1 MAVAS
6 PTQMTPHTRRATVS
20 LITGSPPPAT
30 ASIAPGACET
40 VAKRLQKACAS
51 SGAPP
56 GAGRATGLSARAS
69 WPAVAALCALLLAG
83 LAAVA
88 LAGAAGAPGSG
99 PAPPADPQAV
109 VRAAWEAV
117 RDHYFDEKFGG
128 VAWNE
133 TLLQRYLNQAKAPG
147 ADGYRVAAEMLAQL
161 GDPYTLVVD
170 PEARRRLEAQ
180 STRVEVVGIGV
191 RLSDGPEGYPLV
203 LQVLPGSP
211 AAQGGVW
218 RGALIVAVDG
228 QPTKGRP
235 LDEVV
240 ARIRGPAG
248 SQVRLQLERADGS
261 RREVTLTR
269 RAVSWEPRPASRVLA
284 DNVGYLYLP
293 HFAPGM
299 ETAFLAELRKLYRT
313 RALILDL
320 RTSSGGGAYQTLS
333 HIAGLLTEQPLGF
346 WVTRQGFVTL
356 PSQKASGSDNPLV
369 PAPTAVDFYDKP
381 VAILIDD
388 VSTFGLLAFGLRSAG
403 RAVLVGRPAPP
414 ESGDLLAAF
423 ELPGGGLVQVTT
435 GRFYSMAGRPL
446 VGPVVPDVTVPLDR
460 AYLRAWEGGSDLD
473 VQQAIQLLRRRGAL

>member
-20 LITGSPPPAT
+20 LITGSPPPAK

-40 VAKRLQKACAS
+40 VARRLQKACAWP
-51 SGAPP
+51 GAPS
-56 GAGRATGLSARAS
+56 GTRRAGEFPARTA
-69 WPAVAALCALLLAG
+69 WPAVVVLGAFFLAG

-88 LAGAAGAPGSG
+88 LAGAAGAPGPG
-99 PAPPADPQAV
+99 PAPAVDPQSV

-117 RDHYFDEKFGG
+117 REHYFDEKFGG
-128 VAWNE
+128 VAWDE
-133 TLLQRYLNQAKAPG
+133 RLLQRYLDRARAPG
-147 ADGYRVAAEMLAQL
+147 ADGYRIAAEMLAQL

-170 PEARRRLEAQ
+170 PEARRRLQAR
-180 STRVEVVGIGV
+180 STRIEVVGIGV
-191 RLSDGPEGYPLV
+191 LLSDGPEGYPVV

-218 RGALIVAVDG
+218 RGALVVAVDR
-228 QPTKGRP
+228 QPAKDQP

-284 DNVGYLYLP
+284 DNVGYLSLP

-320 RTSSGGGAYQTLS
+320 RTSSGAGAYQTLS

-356 PSQKASGSDNPLV
+356 PSEKAAASDNPLV

-381 VAILIDD
+381 LAILIDD
-388 VSTFGLLAFGLRSAG
+388 VSTFGLLAFGLKSAG

-435 GRFYSMAGRPL
+435 GRFFSMAGRPL

-460 AYLRAWEGGSDLD
+460 AYLRAWERGSDLD
-473 VQQAIQLLRRRGAL
+473 VEQAIQLLRRRGAL